1 MPGREEEHQGGVSR
15 RLVNERVFQRGIIG
29 WRGEA
34 TLGGRVSAGFR
45 FFVLI
50 IIHTHTHTVDVFIFV
65 RSIVPSIHPSTRRT
79 YTTTKSGPK
88 RLLNSTR
95 ARARFC
101 LLHKRNI
108 SKLPYTREISQ
119 NYTREISQKNTRRRR
134 PIVKRRF
141 KGGSRNRLYDDMTI
155 SCMYKQNVFWVYR
168 YRYTTLFGR
177 CL

>member
-50 IIHTHTHTVDVFIFV
+50 IIHTHTHSRCIYF
-65 RSIVPSIHPSTRRT
+65 RSFDRSIHPSVNASHVYNNKEWTE
-79 YTTTKSGPK
+79 TTPQ
-88 RLLNSTR
+88 LNPR
-95 ARARFC
+95 ARAF
-101 LLHKRNI
+101 
-108 SKLPYTREISQ
+108 SF
-119 NYTREISQKNTRRRR
+119 YTREISQKNTRRRR
-134 PIVKRRF
+134 PIVNRRF

-155 SCMYKQNVFWVYR
+155 SCMYKLNVFWVYR